1 MKKRE
6 LKVFVDFDGTITRQ
20 DIGDSIFTRFGNQEK
35 VNIIIDELLNDKI
48 SSRECWDLLCETT
61 PAISKSE
68 LDVFIESL
76 EIDNSF
82 HSFVRFCNERDIDL
96 IVLSDGFDY
105 YIDRI
110 FDREDLTQ
118 LIYFANT
125 LEIDENG
132 KLKPGYPYYNPDFP
146 TSANCKRDHIINNS
160 SDDDYTFYIGDGNS
174 DKESAQY
181 CDYIFAKNGL
191 LKFCEKERISFS
203 PFKNFTDVIKKMET
217 LITKKKLRKS
227 HQAELKRR
235 TAYLVE

>member
-20 DIGDSIFTRFGNQEK
+20 DVGDSIFTRYGNQEK
-35 VNIIIDELLNDKI
+35 VNIIIDDLLNDNI
-48 SSRECWDLLCETT
+48 SSRECWDLLCESA

-68 LDVFIESL
+68 LDVFIDSL

-82 HSFVRFCNERDIDL
+82 HSFVSFCNDRNIDL

-110 FDREDLTQ
+110 LKRENLDQ
-118 LIYFANT
+118 LRYYANI
-125 LEIDENG
+125 LEIDGKG
-132 KLKPGYPYYNPDFP
+132 KLRPSYPYYNPEFP

-160 SDDDYTFYIGDGNS
+160 SDDDYTIYIGDGNS

-181 CDYIFAKNGL
+181 CDHIFAKNGL
-191 LKFCEKERISFS
+191 LKYCEKERISFS
-203 PFKNFTDVIKKMET
+203 PFKDFNDVIKKIDT
-217 LITKKKLRKS
+217 LISKKKLRKS

-235 TAYLVE
+235 AAYLVE